1 MVPERREGSGED
13 MFSQIC
19 RTRDDD
25 GEYMSVEAIV
35 DHMNFLMMA
44 EDDTITS
51 SITTLVWELARHP
64 EWKDRLREEKLSDAP
79 AGEGAGHNSL
89 GQPEMTASAFK
100 EELRLVPTGTSLPC
114 RTHKELEYG
123 GYRYPGGNSE

>member
-1 MVPERREGSGED
+1 MGRGAKGRAFLVDYFGKMVPERREGSGED

-44 EDDTITS
+44 AHDTITS
-51 SITTLVWELARHP
+51 SVTTLVWQPARHP
-64 EWKDRLREEKLSDAP
+64 EWQDKLRAESLSGAP
-79 AGEGAGHNSL
+79 AGQGCGHHRPH
-89 GQPEMTASAFK
+89 QPATHPWAFK
-100 EELRLVPTGTSLPC
+100 EALR
-114 RTHKELEYG
+114 
-123 GYRYPGGNSE
+123 